1 MFRLIL
7 AFPSSLDD
15 FSYLNSYLLVI
26 SIGMA
31 SKWEDE
37 FDL

>member
-1 MFRLIL
+1 
-7 AFPSSLDD
+7 
-15 FSYLNSYLLVI
+15 
-26 SIGMA
+26 MA